1 MGKRSEMSVGK
12 HAEVMLH
19 LLRREAT
26 GKRPVCRVG
35 VRANRPCTGD
45 EKRLSGPDKVR
56 STTRRAS
63 QDCKVS

>member
-19 LLRREAT
+19 LLRRQAT
-26 GKRPVCRVG
+26 GKRLVCRVG
-35 VRANRPCTGD
+35 VSERPCTRD

-63 QDCKVS
+63 KDCKLS